1 MSKIIP
7 TLEDFPANK
16 PNCGNCSRKGGIC
29 YRTKSNKTMHNGL
42 IFGVGGDVT
51 GIIYCCPHYTGYYQD
66 LMNDLFT

>member
-1 MSKIIP
+1 
-7 TLEDFPANK
+7 
-16 PNCGNCSRKGGIC
+16 
-29 YRTKSNKTMHNGL
+29 MHNGL